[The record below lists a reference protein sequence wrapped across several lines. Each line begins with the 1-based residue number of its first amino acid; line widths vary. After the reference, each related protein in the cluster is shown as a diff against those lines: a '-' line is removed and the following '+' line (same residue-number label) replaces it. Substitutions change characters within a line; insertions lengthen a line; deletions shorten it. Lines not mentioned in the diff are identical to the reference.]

1 MHRALLLAPA
11 LALSLL
17 AGCEKPE
24 PQTVTV
30 LTPPQPPVTVVA
42 PANPPTQVIITPAPA
57 AAPADATPVQ
67 PPEYRPT
74 PHTPQTSSDTQGSA
88 DTQRNANN

>member
-1 MHRALLLAPA
+1 MHRALLLAPVV
-11 LALSLL
+11 ALSLL

-42 PANPPTQVIITPAPA
+42 PANPPTQVIISPAPA
-57 AAPADATPVQ
+57 AAPDAAAAQ
-67 PPEYRPT
+67 PPEYRPV
-74 PHTPQTSSDTQGSA
+74 PHTAQGSSDPQGSS
-88 DTQRNANN
+88 DNK

>member
-1 MHRALLLAPA
+1 MHRAVLLAPVI
-11 LALSLL
+11 ALSVL

-42 PANPPTQVIITPAPA
+42 PAQPPTQVIIAPAPA
-57 AAPADATPVQ
+57 AAPPADTAAGQ

-74 PHTPQTSSDTQGSA
+74 PRTPQAGDNQGSDTQAGA
-88 DTQRNANN
+88 DK